1 MTEMPD
7 DFVGFFGCTHKGG
20 GHNLESLSK
29 WFHDTNGDWAAW
41 LDSDDIMRRLRTD
54 SFVML
59 YLNDVTIVGYPRSL
73 VDHRGGSKTLFFWKG
88 RHTAEEMAHKMEEY
102 PWVYEIFQTFA
113 NRIKPKKED

>member
-1 MTEMPD
+1 
-7 DFVGFFGCTHKGG
+7 
-20 GHNLESLSK
+20 
-29 WFHDTNGDWAAW
+29 
-41 LDSDDIMRRLRTD
+41 
-54 SFVML
+54 ML

-73 VDHRGGSKTLFFWKG
+73 ADHRGGSKTLFFWKG